1 MNQIDANIKGTHW
14 SATYQCITMI
24 RGICKAYPQH
34 VLDIFVKYG
43 MVLLDIFNNGAT
55 QNIKNMLKLL
65 REIFIQ
71 GQTLN
76 IESLVAAFLPPI
88 LKKAATESGQIK

>member
-1 MNQIDANIKGTHW
+1 
-14 SATYQCITMI
+14 MI